1 MRAFSWKEKLACE
14 VEQGKYS
21 LEVAFFLSFGFFYYS
36 LLLTLCA
43 SLPELAFGALV
54 ASIVAEH
61 FSFSCN
67 LGIRGLS

>member
-1 MRAFSWKEKLACE
+1 MRGFGWKEKLACE

-21 LEVAFFLSFGFFYYS
+21 LEVVFCLSFGFFCYS
-36 LLLTLCA
+36 LLLRLCA
-43 SLPELAFGALV
+43 SFPELAFGALA

-67 LGIRGLS
+67 LGRGLS